1 MAAGIRSIPEIL
13 QDVLTNIQDIVRAEV
28 HLAKAELGEELNRA
42 RSGGLLIG
50 VGAVAAIFSTL
61 FLLLACVYALSLVV
75 PNWAA
80 ALIVSAAVAVAA
92 AVTMGLGLK
101 RLKTIQAAPKTAAS
115 LKETVQWAKQLTKE
129 RIRLKTNART

>member
-1 MAAGIRSIPEIL
+1 MAAGNRSIPEIL

-28 HLAKAELGEELNRA
+28 RLAKAELGEELNRA

-50 VGAVAAIFSTL
+50 VGAVAAIFSAL
-61 FLLLACVYALSLVV
+61 FLLLACVYALGHVV

-80 ALIVSAAVAVAA
+80 ALIVAAAVGVAA
-92 AVTMGLGLK
+92 AVTLGLGLK

-115 LKETVQWAKQLTKE
+115 LKENVRWAKELTK
-129 RIRLKTNART
+129 

>member
-28 HLAKAELGEELNRA
+28 RLAKAELGEELNRA

-61 FLLLACVYALSLVV
+61 FLLLACVYALGLVM

-80 ALIVSAAVAVAA
+80 ALVVAVAVGVAA
-92 AVTMGLGLK
+92 TVTLAFGSK

-115 LKETVQWAKQLTKE
+115 LKENVRWAKQLTK
-129 RIRLKTNART
+129 

>member
-28 HLAKAELGEELNRA
+28 RLAKAELGEELKRA

-61 FLLLACVYALSLVV
+61 FVLLACVYALSLVV

-80 ALIVSAAVAVAA
+80 ALIVAVAVGVAA
-92 AVTMGLGLK
+92 AVTLGLGLK

-115 LKETVQWAKQLTKE
+115 LKENVQWAKQLTK
-129 RIRLKTNART
+129 

>member
-1 MAAGIRSIPEIL
+1 MMIMAAGIRSIPEIL

-28 HLAKAELGEELNRA
+28 RLAKAELGDELNRA
-42 RSGGLLIG
+42 RSGGLLMG

-61 FLLLACVYALSLVV
+61 FLLLACVYALGRVV

-80 ALIVSAAVAVAA
+80 ALIVAAAVGVAA
-92 AVTMGLGLK
+92 AVTLSLGLK

-115 LKETVQWAKQLTKE
+115 LQENVRWAKQLTK
-129 RIRLKTNART
+129 

>member
-1 MAAGIRSIPEIL
+1 MTIMAAGIRSIPEIL

-28 HLAKAELGEELNRA
+28 RLAKAELGEELNRA

-61 FLLLACVYALSLVV
+61 FLLLACVYALGRVV

-80 ALIVSAAVAVAA
+80 ALIVAVAVGVAA
-92 AVTMGLGLK
+92 AVTVGLGWK
-101 RLKTIQAAPKTAAS
+101 RLKTIQAAPKTSAS
-115 LKETVQWAKQLTKE
+115 LKENVRWAKQLTK
-129 RIRLKTNART
+129 

>member
-1 MAAGIRSIPEIL
+1 MTIMAAGIRSIPEIL

-28 HLAKAELGEELNRA
+28 RLAKAELGEELNRA

-61 FLLLACVYALSLVV
+61 FLLLACVYALGRVM

-80 ALIVSAAVAVAA
+80 ALIVAAAVGVAA
-92 AVTMGLGLK
+92 AVTLGIGLK
-101 RLKTIQAAPKTAAS
+101 RLKSIQAAPKTAAS
-115 LKETVQWAKQLTKE
+115 LKENVQWAKQLTK
-129 RIRLKTNART
+129 